1 MGPLE
6 YEIKGVKLNERDI
19 VQINE
24 FYKNYSMAEYLYYA
38 YGISE
43 EEAYK
48 AAAAVLDMIE
58 NEGYVEQ
65 DAIFKYFEDNGIEID
80 TE

>member
-6 YEIKGVKLNERDI
+6 YEIKGIKLNEQDI
-19 VQINE
+19 VQISE
-24 FYKNYSMAEYLYYA
+24 FYKNYSMAEYLYYT

-43 EEAYK
+43 EEART

-58 NEGYVEQ
+58 NNGYDEH
-65 DAIFKYFEDNGIEID
+65 DAIFKYFEDNGINID

>member
-6 YEIKGVKLNERDI
+6 YEIKGVKLTEKEI
-19 VQINE
+19 VQISE
-24 FYKNYSMAEYLYYA
+24 FYKNYSMAEYLYYT

-43 EEAYK
+43 EEARNG
-48 AAAAVLDMIE
+48 AAAVLDMIE
-58 NEGYVEQ
+58 NHGYEEH
-65 DAIFKYFEDNGIEID
+65 DAIFKYFEDRGIEID